1 MGRIWVL
8 RTGCTPLVACPGKN
22 STSLEIPAPAS
33 GVHTLE
39 LVGDLFVD
47 GVPIVL
53 RTSLAERRGNYLA
66 ENKGLS
72 SLSYMSE
79 FEDDCLL

>member
-1 MGRIWVL
+1 MPAKLSNLLGNLIMGRIWVL

-39 LVGDLFVD
+39 LEGDLVVN
-47 GVPIVL
+47 GVTLCI
-53 RTSLAERRGNYLA
+53 AE
-66 ENKGLS
+66 S
-72 SLSYMSE
+72 
-79 FEDDCLL
+79 